1 MALIRLNKIIAE
13 AGVASRRAADKLI
26 LDGRVSVDGETILEL
41 GGKYDPEINN
51 IRVDGESLKVSKSK
65 TYLAFHKP
73 VGIIST
79 MSDPE
84 GRANLGD
91 YFSDRKDRLFHV
103 GRLDKDSE
111 GIILLTNDGELAHR
125 ATHPSYGLEKRY
137 LVEIEGEF
145 SKSLSDQLL
154 QGVKLEDGLARA
166 IKVVH
171 VRAVSKN
178 HHWVEVVVHEGR
190 YHIIR
195 RLIESLGLKVLRLI
209 RLDFG
214 PINLGDMKV
223 GRHRVL
229 NSQELTNLF
238 NLLQLKTLIDN

>member
-1 MALIRLNKIIAE
+1 MSLSRLNKIIAD
-13 AGVASRRAADKLI
+13 AGIASRRAADQLI
-26 LDGRVSVDGETILEL
+26 LEGRVSVDGEIISEL
-41 GGKYDPEINN
+41 GGKYDPEIND
-51 IRVDGESLKVSKSK
+51 IKVDGESLTINKSK

-73 VGIIST
+73 AGIIST

-91 YFSDRKDRLFHV
+91 YFKDRKDRLYHV

-111 GIILLTNDGELAHR
+111 GIILLTNDGDLAHR

-137 LVEIEGEF
+137 LVEVEGEF
-145 SKSLSDQLL
+145 NKHMSDQLL
-154 QGVKLEDGLARA
+154 QGVRLEDGLARA
-166 IKVVH
+166 MKVVH
-171 VRAVSKN
+171 ARAVSKN
-178 HHWVEVVVHEGR
+178 HHWVEITIHEGR
-190 YHIIR
+190 FHIIR

-214 PINLGDMKV
+214 PINLGDMKP

-229 NSQELTNLF
+229 NSQEMTNLF
-238 NLLQLKTLIDN
+238 TLLKLNK

>member
-1 MALIRLNKIIAE
+1 VSLSRLNKIIAD
-13 AGVASRRAADKLI
+13 AGIASRRAADQLI
-26 LDGRVSVDGETILEL
+26 LEGRVSVDGEIIIEL
-41 GGKYDPEINN
+41 GGKYDPEINDVK
-51 IRVDGESLKVSKSK
+51 VDGESLRINKSK

-73 VGIIST
+73 AGIIST

-91 YFSDRKDRLFHV
+91 YFKDRKDRLYHV

-111 GIILLTNDGELAHR
+111 GIILLTNDGDLAHR

-137 LVEIEGEF
+137 LVEVEGEF
-145 SKSLSDQLL
+145 NKQMSDQLL
-154 QGVKLEDGLARA
+154 QGVRLEDGLARA
-166 IKVVH
+166 MKVVH
-171 VRAVSKN
+171 ARAVSKN
-178 HHWVEVVVHEGR
+178 HHWVEITIHEGR
-190 YHIIR
+190 FHIIR

-214 PINLGDMKV
+214 PINLGDMKP

-229 NSQELTNLF
+229 NSQEMTNLF
-238 NLLQLKTLIDN
+238 TLLKLNK

>member
-1 MALIRLNKIIAE
+1 VSLSRLNKIIAD
-13 AGVASRRAADKLI
+13 AGIASRRAADQLI
-26 LDGRVSVDGETILEL
+26 LEGRVSVDGEIIIEL
-41 GGKYDPEINN
+41 GGKYDPEINDVK
-51 IRVDGESLKVSKSK
+51 VDGESLSINKSK

-73 VGIIST
+73 AGIIST

-91 YFSDRKDRLFHV
+91 YFKNRKDRLYHV

-111 GIILLTNDGELAHR
+111 GIILLTNDGDLAHR

-137 LVEIEGEF
+137 LVEVEGEF
-145 SKSLSDQLL
+145 NKQMSDQLL
-154 QGVKLEDGLARA
+154 QGVRLEDGLARA
-166 IKVVH
+166 MKVVH
-171 VRAVSKN
+171 ARAVSKN
-178 HHWVEVVVHEGR
+178 HHWVEITIHEGR
-190 YHIIR
+190 FHIIR

-214 PINLGDMKV
+214 PINLGDMKP

-229 NSQELTNLF
+229 NSQEMTNLF
-238 NLLQLKTLIDN
+238 TLLKLNK

>member
-1 MALIRLNKIIAE
+1 MSLSRLNKIIAD
-13 AGVASRRAADKLI
+13 AGIASRRAADQLI
-26 LDGRVSVDGETILEL
+26 LEGRVSVDGEIIIEL
-41 GGKYDPEINN
+41 GGKYDPEINDVK
-51 IRVDGESLKVSKSK
+51 VDGESLSINKSK

-73 VGIIST
+73 AGIIST

-91 YFSDRKDRLFHV
+91 YFKDRKDRLYHV

-111 GIILLTNDGELAHR
+111 GIILLTNDGDLAHR

-137 LVEIEGEF
+137 LVEVEGEF
-145 SKSLSDQLL
+145 NKQMSDQLL
-154 QGVKLEDGLARA
+154 QGVRLEDGLARA
-166 IKVVH
+166 RKVVH
-171 VRAVSKN
+171 ARAVSKN
-178 HHWVEVVVHEGR
+178 HHWVEITIHEGR
-190 YHIIR
+190 FHIIR

-214 PINLGDMKV
+214 PINLGDMKP

-229 NSQELTNLF
+229 NSQEMTNLF
-238 NLLQLKTLIDN
+238 TLLKLNK

>member
-1 MALIRLNKIIAE
+1 MAQTRLNKIIAD
-13 AGVASRRAADKLI
+13 AGIASRRAADQLI
-26 LDGRVSVDGETILEL
+26 LEGRVSVDGEVITEL
-41 GGKYDPEINN
+41 GNKFDPEICD
-51 IRVDGESLKVSKSK
+51 IKVDGESLSISKSK

-73 VGIIST
+73 AGVIST

-84 GRANLGD
+84 GRSNLGD
-91 YFSDRKDRLFHV
+91 FFKDRKDRLYHV

-111 GIILLTNDGELAHR
+111 GLILLTNDGELAHR

-145 SKSLSDQLL
+145 NKQLSDQLL
-154 QGVKLEDGLARA
+154 QGVRLEDGLARA
-166 IKVVH
+166 VKVIH
-171 VRAVSKN
+171 ARAVSRN
-178 HHWVEVVVHEGR
+178 HHWVEITIHEGR

-195 RLIESLGLKVLRLI
+195 RLVESLGLKVLRLI

-214 PINLGDMKV
+214 PISLGDMKP

-229 NSQELTNLF
+229 NSQEMTNLF
-238 NLLQLKTLIDN
+238 NLLKLNT

>member
-1 MALIRLNKIIAE
+1 MSLSRLNKIIAD
-13 AGVASRRAADKLI
+13 AGIASRRAADQLI
-26 LDGRVSVDGETILEL
+26 LEGRVSVDGEIIIEL
-41 GGKYDPEINN
+41 GGKYDPEINDVK
-51 IRVDGESLKVSKSK
+51 VDGESLIINKSK

-73 VGIIST
+73 AGIIST

-91 YFSDRKDRLFHV
+91 YFKDRKDRLYHV

-111 GIILLTNDGELAHR
+111 GIILLTNDGDLAHR

-137 LVEIEGEF
+137 LVEVEGEF
-145 SKSLSDQLL
+145 NKQMSDQLL
-154 QGVKLEDGLARA
+154 QGVRLEDGLARA
-166 IKVVH
+166 MKVVH
-171 VRAVSKN
+171 ARAVSKN
-178 HHWVEVVVHEGR
+178 HHWVEITIHEGR
-190 YHIIR
+190 FHIIR

-214 PINLGDMKV
+214 PINLGDMKP

-229 NSQELTNLF
+229 NSQEMTNLF
-238 NLLQLKTLIDN
+238 TLLKLNK

>member
-1 MALIRLNKIIAE
+1 MAQTRLNKIIAD
-13 AGVASRRAADKLI
+13 AGIASRRAADQLI
-26 LDGRVSVDGETILEL
+26 LEGRVSVDGEVITEL
-41 GGKYDPEINN
+41 GNKFDPEICD
-51 IRVDGESLKVSKSK
+51 IKVDGESLSISKSK

-73 VGIIST
+73 AGVIST

-84 GRANLGD
+84 GRSNLGD
-91 YFSDRKDRLFHV
+91 FFKDRKDRLYHV

-111 GIILLTNDGELAHR
+111 GLILLTNDGELAHR

-145 SKSLSDQLL
+145 NKQLSDQLL
-154 QGVKLEDGLARA
+154 QGVRLEDGLARA
-166 IKVVH
+166 VKVIH
-171 VRAVSKN
+171 ARAVSRN
-178 HHWVEVVVHEGR
+178 HHWIEITIHEGR

-214 PINLGDMKV
+214 PISLGDMKP

-229 NSQELTNLF
+229 NSQEMTNLF
-238 NLLQLKTLIDN
+238 NLLKLNT

>member
-1 MALIRLNKIIAE
+1 VSLSRLNKIIAD
-13 AGVASRRAADKLI
+13 AGIASRRAADQLI
-26 LDGRVSVDGETILEL
+26 LEGRVSVDGEIIIEL
-41 GGKYDPEINN
+41 GGKYDPEINDVK
-51 IRVDGESLKVSKSK
+51 VDGESLIISKSK

-73 VGIIST
+73 AGIIST

-91 YFSDRKDRLFHV
+91 YFKDRKDRLYHV

-111 GIILLTNDGELAHR
+111 GIILLTNDGDLAHR

-137 LVEIEGEF
+137 LVEVEGEF
-145 SKSLSDQLL
+145 NKQMSDQLL
-154 QGVKLEDGLARA
+154 QGVRLEDGLARA
-166 IKVVH
+166 MKVVH
-171 VRAVSKN
+171 ARAVSKN
-178 HHWVEVVVHEGR
+178 HHWVEITIHEGR
-190 YHIIR
+190 FHIIR

-214 PINLGDMKV
+214 PINLGDMKP

-229 NSQELTNLF
+229 NSQEMTNLF
-238 NLLQLKTLIDN
+238 TLLKLNK

>member
-1 MALIRLNKIIAE
+1 MGQIRLNKIIAD
-13 AGVASRRAADKLI
+13 AGIASRRAADQLI
-26 LDGRVSVDGETILEL
+26 LEGRVSVDGQVVLEL
-41 GGKYDPEINN
+41 GNKFDPEISD
-51 IRVDGESLKVSKSK
+51 IKVDGESLNVNKSK

-73 VGIIST
+73 AGVIST

-84 GRANLGD
+84 GRSNLGD
-91 YFSDRKDRLFHV
+91 YFKDRKDRLYHV

-111 GIILLTNDGELAHR
+111 GLILLTNDGELAHR

-145 SKSLSDQLL
+145 NKQLSDQLL
-154 QGVKLEDGLARA
+154 QGVRLEDGLARA
-166 IKVVH
+166 VKVVH
-171 VRAVSKN
+171 ARAVSKN
-178 HHWVEVVVHEGR
+178 HHWVEITIHEGR

-195 RLIESLGLKVLRLI
+195 RLIESLGLKVMRLI

-214 PINLGDMKV
+214 PITLGEMKP

-229 NSQELTNLF
+229 NSQEMTNLF
-238 NLLQLKTLIDN
+238 TALIIKQ

>member
-1 MALIRLNKIIAE
+1 MSLSRLNKIIAD
-13 AGVASRRAADKLI
+13 AGIASRRAADQLI
-26 LDGRVSVDGETILEL
+26 LEGRVSVDGEIIIEL
-41 GGKYDPEINN
+41 GGKYDPEINDVK
-51 IRVDGESLKVSKSK
+51 VDGESLSINKSK

-73 VGIIST
+73 AGIIST

-91 YFSDRKDRLFHV
+91 YFKDRKDRLYHV

-111 GIILLTNDGELAHR
+111 GIILLTNDGDLAHR

-137 LVEIEGEF
+137 LVEVEGEF
-145 SKSLSDQLL
+145 NKHMSDQLL
-154 QGVKLEDGLARA
+154 QGVRLEDGLARA
-166 IKVVH
+166 MKVVH
-171 VRAVSKN
+171 ARAVSKN
-178 HHWVEVVVHEGR
+178 HHWVEITIHEGR
-190 YHIIR
+190 FHIIR

-214 PINLGDMKV
+214 PINLGDMKA

-229 NSQELTNLF
+229 NSQEMTNLF
-238 NLLQLKTLIDN
+238 TLLKLNK

>member
-1 MALIRLNKIIAE
+1 MGQIRLNKIIAD
-13 AGVASRRAADKLI
+13 AGIASRRAADQLI
-26 LDGRVSVDGETILEL
+26 LEGRVSVDGQVVLEL
-41 GGKYDPEINN
+41 GNKFDPEISD
-51 IRVDGESLKVSKSK
+51 IKVDGESLNVNKSK

-73 VGIIST
+73 AGVIST

-84 GRANLGD
+84 GRSNLGD
-91 YFSDRKDRLFHV
+91 YFKDRKDRLYHV

-111 GIILLTNDGELAHR
+111 GLILLTNDGELAHR

-145 SKSLSDQLL
+145 NKQLSDQLL
-154 QGVKLEDGLARA
+154 QGVRLEDGLARA
-166 IKVVH
+166 VKVVH
-171 VRAVSKN
+171 ARAVSKN
-178 HHWVEVVVHEGR
+178 HHWVEITIHEGR

-195 RLIESLGLKVLRLI
+195 RLIESLGLKVMRLI

-214 PINLGDMKV
+214 PITLGEMKP

-229 NSQELTNLF
+229 NSQEMTNLF
-238 NLLQLKTLIDN
+238 TALQLKQ

>member
-1 MALIRLNKIIAE
+1 MGLIRLNKIIAD
-13 AGVASRRAADKLI
+13 AGISSRRAADQLI
-26 LDGRVSVDGETILEL
+26 LDGRVTVDGSVVIEL
-41 GGKYDPEINN
+41 GGKYDPEINE
-51 IRVDGESLKVSKSK
+51 IKVDGESLSISKSK

-73 VGIIST
+73 AGIIST

-91 YFSDRKDRLFHV
+91 YFKDRRDRLYHV

-111 GIILLTNDGELAHR
+111 GIILLTNDGDLAHR

-145 SKSLSDQLL
+145 NKQMSDQLL
-154 QGVKLEDGLARA
+154 QGVRLEDGLARA
-166 IKVVH
+166 MKVVH
-171 VRAVSKN
+171 ARAVSKN
-178 HHWVEVVVHEGR
+178 HHWVEITIHEGR

-195 RLIESLGLKVLRLI
+195 RLIESLGLRVLRLI

-214 PINLGDMKV
+214 PINLGDMKA

-238 NLLQLKTLIDN
+238 TVLKLSK

>member
-1 MALIRLNKIIAE
+1 MGQIRLNKIIAD
-13 AGVASRRAADKLI
+13 AGIASRRAADQLI
-26 LDGRVSVDGETILEL
+26 LEGRVSVDGQVVLEL
-41 GGKYDPEINN
+41 GNKFDPEISD
-51 IRVDGESLKVSKSK
+51 IKVDGESLNVNKSK

-73 VGIIST
+73 AGVIST

-84 GRANLGD
+84 GRSNLGD
-91 YFSDRKDRLFHV
+91 YFKDRKDRLYHV

-111 GIILLTNDGELAHR
+111 GLILLTNDGELAHR

-145 SKSLSDQLL
+145 NKQLSDQLL
-154 QGVKLEDGLARA
+154 QGVRLEDGLARA
-166 IKVVH
+166 VKVVH
-171 VRAVSKN
+171 ARAVSKN
-178 HHWVEVVVHEGR
+178 HHWVEITIHEGR

-209 RLDFG
+209 RLEFG
-214 PINLGDMKV
+214 PIALGEMKP

-229 NSQELTNLF
+229 NSQEMTNLF
-238 NLLQLKTLIDN
+238 TALKIKQ

>member
-1 MALIRLNKIIAE
+1 MGQIRLNKIIAD
-13 AGVASRRAADKLI
+13 AGIASRRAADQLI
-26 LDGRVSVDGETILEL
+26 LEGRVSVDGQVVLEL
-41 GGKYDPEINN
+41 GNKFDPEISDVK
-51 IRVDGESLKVSKSK
+51 VDGESLNVNKSK

-73 VGIIST
+73 AGVIST

-84 GRANLGD
+84 GRSNLGD
-91 YFSDRKDRLFHV
+91 YFKDRKDRLYHV

-111 GIILLTNDGELAHR
+111 GLILLTNDGELAHR

-145 SKSLSDQLL
+145 NKQLSDQLL
-154 QGVKLEDGLARA
+154 QGVRLEDGLARA
-166 IKVVH
+166 VKVVH
-171 VRAVSKN
+171 ARAVSKN
-178 HHWVEVVVHEGR
+178 HHWVEITIHEGR

-209 RLDFG
+209 RLEFG
-214 PINLGDMKV
+214 PIALGEMKP

-229 NSQELTNLF
+229 NSQEMTNLF
-238 NLLQLKTLIDN
+238 TALIIKQ

>member
-1 MALIRLNKIIAE
+1 MAQTRLNKIIAD
-13 AGVASRRAADKLI
+13 AGIASRRAADQLI
-26 LDGRVSVDGETILEL
+26 LEGRVSVDGEVITEL
-41 GGKYDPEINN
+41 GNKFDPKICD
-51 IRVDGESLKVSKSK
+51 IKVDGESLSISKSK

-73 VGIIST
+73 AGVIST

-84 GRANLGD
+84 GRSNLGD
-91 YFSDRKDRLFHV
+91 FFKDRKDRLYHV

-111 GIILLTNDGELAHR
+111 GLILLTNDGELAHR

-145 SKSLSDQLL
+145 NKQLSDQLL
-154 QGVKLEDGLARA
+154 QGVRLEDGLARA
-166 IKVVH
+166 VKVIH
-171 VRAVSKN
+171 ARAVSRN
-178 HHWVEVVVHEGR
+178 HHWVEITIHEGR

-214 PINLGDMKV
+214 PISLGDMKP

-229 NSQELTNLF
+229 NSQEMTNLF
-238 NLLQLKTLIDN
+238 NLLKLNT

>member
-1 MALIRLNKIIAE
+1 VAQTRLNKIIAD
-13 AGVASRRAADKLI
+13 AGIASRRAADQLI
-26 LDGRVSVDGETILEL
+26 LEGRVSVDGEVITEL
-41 GGKYDPEINN
+41 GNKFDPEICD
-51 IRVDGESLKVSKSK
+51 IKVDGESLSISKSK

-73 VGIIST
+73 AGVIST

-84 GRANLGD
+84 GRSNLGD
-91 YFSDRKDRLFHV
+91 FFKDRKDRLYHV

-111 GIILLTNDGELAHR
+111 GLILLTNDGELAHR

-145 SKSLSDQLL
+145 NKQLSDQLL
-154 QGVKLEDGLARA
+154 QGVRLEDGLARA
-166 IKVVH
+166 VKVIH
-171 VRAVSKN
+171 ARAVSRN
-178 HHWVEVVVHEGR
+178 HHWVEITIHEGR

-214 PINLGDMKV
+214 PISLGDMKP

-229 NSQELTNLF
+229 NSQEMTNLL
-238 NLLQLKTLIDN
+238 NLLKLNT

>member
-1 MALIRLNKIIAE
+1 VGQIRLNKIIAD
-13 AGVASRRAADKLI
+13 AGIASRRAADQLI
-26 LDGRVSVDGETILEL
+26 LEGRVSVDGQVVLEL
-41 GGKYDPEINN
+41 GNKFDPEISD
-51 IRVDGESLKVSKSK
+51 IKVDGESLNINKSK

-73 VGIIST
+73 LGVIST

-84 GRANLGD
+84 GRSNLGD
-91 YFSDRKDRLFHV
+91 YFKDRKDRLYHF

-111 GIILLTNDGELAHR
+111 GLILLTNDGELAHR

-145 SKSLSDQLL
+145 NKQLSDQLL
-154 QGVKLEDGLARA
+154 QGVRLEDGLARA
-166 IKVVH
+166 VKVVH
-171 VRAVSKN
+171 ARAVSKN
-178 HHWVEVVVHEGR
+178 HHWVEITIHEGR

-209 RLDFG
+209 RLEFG
-214 PINLGDMKV
+214 PIALGEMKP

-229 NSQELTNLF
+229 NSQEMTNLF
-238 NLLQLKTLIDN
+238 TALQLKQ

>member
-1 MALIRLNKIIAE
+1 VGQIRLNKIIAD
-13 AGVASRRAADKLI
+13 AGIASRRAADQLI
-26 LDGRVSVDGETILEL
+26 LEGRVSVDGQVVLEL
-41 GGKYDPEINN
+41 GNKFDPEFSDIK
-51 IRVDGESLKVSKSK
+51 VDGESLNVNKSK

-73 VGIIST
+73 AGVIST

-84 GRANLGD
+84 GRSNLGD
-91 YFSDRKDRLFHV
+91 YFKDRKDRLYHV

-111 GIILLTNDGELAHR
+111 GLILLTNDGELAHR

-145 SKSLSDQLL
+145 NKQLSDQLL
-154 QGVKLEDGLARA
+154 QGVRLEDGLARA
-166 IKVVH
+166 VKVVH
-171 VRAVSKN
+171 ARAVSKN
-178 HHWVEVVVHEGR
+178 HHWVEITIHEGR

-195 RLIESLGLKVLRLI
+195 RLIESLGLKVMRLI

-214 PINLGDMKV
+214 PITLGEMKP

-229 NSQELTNLF
+229 NSQEMTNLF
-238 NLLQLKTLIDN
+238 TVLQLKK

>member
-1 MALIRLNKIIAE
+1 MGQIRLNKIIAD
-13 AGVASRRAADKLI
+13 AGIASRRAADQLI
-26 LDGRVSVDGETILEL
+26 LEGRVSVDGQVVLEL
-41 GGKYDPEINN
+41 GNKFDPEISD
-51 IRVDGESLKVSKSK
+51 IKVDGESLNVNKSK

-73 VGIIST
+73 PGVIST

-84 GRANLGD
+84 GRSNLGD
-91 YFSDRKDRLFHV
+91 YFKDRKDRLYHV

-111 GIILLTNDGELAHR
+111 GLILLTNDGELAHR

-145 SKSLSDQLL
+145 NKQLSDQLL
-154 QGVKLEDGLARA
+154 QGVRLEDGLARA
-166 IKVVH
+166 VKVVH
-171 VRAVSKN
+171 ARAVSKN
-178 HHWVEVVVHEGR
+178 HHWVEITIHEGR

-195 RLIESLGLKVLRLI
+195 RLIESLGLKVMRLI

-214 PINLGDMKV
+214 PITLGEMKP

-229 NSQELTNLF
+229 NSQEMTNLF
-238 NLLQLKTLIDN
+238 TALKIKQ

>member
-1 MALIRLNKIIAE
+1 VGQIRLNKIIAD
-13 AGVASRRAADKLI
+13 AGIASRRAADQLI
-26 LDGRVSVDGETILEL
+26 LEGRVSVDGQVVLEL
-41 GGKYDPEINN
+41 GNKFDPEISDVK
-51 IRVDGESLKVSKSK
+51 VDGESLNVNKSK

-73 VGIIST
+73 AGVIST

-84 GRANLGD
+84 GRSNLGD
-91 YFSDRKDRLFHV
+91 YFKDRKDRLYHV

-111 GIILLTNDGELAHR
+111 GLILLTNDGELAHR

-145 SKSLSDQLL
+145 NKQLSDQLL
-154 QGVKLEDGLARA
+154 QGVRLEDGLARA
-166 IKVVH
+166 VKVVH
-171 VRAVSKN
+171 ARAVSKN
-178 HHWVEVVVHEGR
+178 HHWVEITIHEGR

-195 RLIESLGLKVLRLI
+195 RLIESLGLKVMRLI

-214 PINLGDMKV
+214 PITLGEMKP

-229 NSQELTNLF
+229 NSQEMTNLF
-238 NLLQLKTLIDN
+238 TALIIKQ

>member
-1 MALIRLNKIIAE
+1 MAQTRLNKIIAD
-13 AGVASRRAADKLI
+13 AGIASRRAADQLI
-26 LDGRVSVDGETILEL
+26 LEGRVSVDGEVITEL
-41 GGKYDPEINN
+41 GNKFDPEICD
-51 IRVDGESLKVSKSK
+51 IKVDGESLSVSKSK

-73 VGIIST
+73 AGVIST

-84 GRANLGD
+84 GRSNLGD
-91 YFSDRKDRLFHV
+91 FFKDRKDRLYHV

-111 GIILLTNDGELAHR
+111 GLILLTNDGELAHR

-145 SKSLSDQLL
+145 NKQLSDQLL
-154 QGVKLEDGLARA
+154 QGVRLEDGLARA
-166 IKVVH
+166 VKVIH
-171 VRAVSKN
+171 ARAVSRN
-178 HHWVEVVVHEGR
+178 HHWVEITIHEGR

-214 PINLGDMKV
+214 PISLGDMKP

-229 NSQELTNLF
+229 NSQEMTNLF
-238 NLLQLKTLIDN
+238 NLLKLNT

>member
-1 MALIRLNKIIAE
+1 VSLSRLNKIIAD
-13 AGVASRRAADKLI
+13 AGIASRRAADQLI
-26 LDGRVSVDGETILEL
+26 LEGRVSVDGEIISEL
-41 GGKYDPEINN
+41 GGKYDPEIND
-51 IRVDGESLKVSKSK
+51 IKVDGESLTINKSK

-73 VGIIST
+73 AGIIST

-91 YFSDRKDRLFHV
+91 YFKDRKDRLYHV

-111 GIILLTNDGELAHR
+111 GIILLTNDGDLAHR

-137 LVEIEGEF
+137 LVEVEGEF
-145 SKSLSDQLL
+145 NKHMSDQLL
-154 QGVKLEDGLARA
+154 QGVRLEDGLARA
-166 IKVVH
+166 MKVVH
-171 VRAVSKN
+171 ARAVSKN
-178 HHWVEVVVHEGR
+178 HHWVEITIHEGR
-190 YHIIR
+190 FHIIR

-214 PINLGDMKV
+214 PINLGDMKP

-229 NSQELTNLF
+229 NSQEMTNLF
-238 NLLQLKTLIDN
+238 TLLKLNK

>member
-1 MALIRLNKIIAE
+1 VSLSRLNKIIAD
-13 AGVASRRAADKLI
+13 AGIASRRAADQII
-26 LDGRVSVDGETILEL
+26 LEGRVSVDGEIIIEL
-41 GGKYDPEINN
+41 GGKYDPEINDVK
-51 IRVDGESLKVSKSK
+51 VDGESLSINKSK

-73 VGIIST
+73 AGIIST

-91 YFSDRKDRLFHV
+91 YFKDRKDRLYHV

-111 GIILLTNDGELAHR
+111 GIILLTNDGDLAHR

-137 LVEIEGEF
+137 LVEVEGEF
-145 SKSLSDQLL
+145 NKQMSDQLL
-154 QGVKLEDGLARA
+154 QGVRLEDGLARA
-166 IKVVH
+166 MKVVH
-171 VRAVSKN
+171 ARAVSKN
-178 HHWVEVVVHEGR
+178 HHWVEITIHEGR
-190 YHIIR
+190 FHIIR

-214 PINLGDMKV
+214 PINLGDMKP

-229 NSQELTNLF
+229 NSQEMTNLF
-238 NLLQLKTLIDN
+238 TLLKLNK

>member
-1 MALIRLNKIIAE
+1 VSLSRLNKIIAD
-13 AGVASRRAADKLI
+13 AGIARRRAADELI
-26 LDGRVSVDGETILEL
+26 LEGRVSVDGEIIIEL
-41 GGKYDPEINN
+41 GGKYDPEINDVK
-51 IRVDGESLKVSKSK
+51 VDGESLSINKSK

-73 VGIIST
+73 AGIIST

-91 YFSDRKDRLFHV
+91 YFKDRKDRLYHV

-111 GIILLTNDGELAHR
+111 GIILLTNDGDLAHR

-137 LVEIEGEF
+137 LVEVEGEF
-145 SKSLSDQLL
+145 NKQMSDQLL
-154 QGVKLEDGLARA
+154 QGVRLEDGLARA
-166 IKVVH
+166 MKVVH
-171 VRAVSKN
+171 ARAVSKN
-178 HHWVEVVVHEGR
+178 HHWVEITIHEGR
-190 YHIIR
+190 FHIIR

-214 PINLGDMKV
+214 PINLGDMKP

-229 NSQELTNLF
+229 NSQEMTNLF
-238 NLLQLKTLIDN
+238 TLLKLNK

>member
-1 MALIRLNKIIAE
+1 VAQTRLNKIIAD
-13 AGVASRRAADKLI
+13 AGIASRRAADQLI
-26 LDGRVSVDGETILEL
+26 LEGRVSVDGEVITEL
-41 GGKYDPEINN
+41 GNKFDPEICD
-51 IRVDGESLKVSKSK
+51 IKVDGESLSISKSK

-73 VGIIST
+73 AGVIST

-84 GRANLGD
+84 GRSNLGD
-91 YFSDRKDRLFHV
+91 FFKDRKDRLYHV

-111 GIILLTNDGELAHR
+111 GLILLTNDGELAHR

-145 SKSLSDQLL
+145 NRQLSDQLL
-154 QGVKLEDGLARA
+154 QGVRLEDGLARA
-166 IKVVH
+166 VKVIH
-171 VRAVSKN
+171 ARAVSRN
-178 HHWVEVVVHEGR
+178 HHWVEITIHEGR

-214 PINLGDMKV
+214 PISLGDMKP

-229 NSQELTNLF
+229 NSQEMTNLF
-238 NLLQLKTLIDN
+238 NVLKLNA

>member
-1 MALIRLNKIIAE
+1 VPLTRLNKIIAD
-13 AGVASRRAADKLI
+13 AGIASRRAADQLI
-26 LDGRVSVDGETILEL
+26 LEGRVTVDGQIIIEL
-41 GGKYDPEINN
+41 GGKYDPEINEVK
-51 IRVDGESLKVSKSK
+51 VDGESLSISKSK

-73 VGIIST
+73 AGIIST

-91 YFSDRKDRLFHV
+91 YFKGRKDRLYHV
-103 GRLDKDSE
+103 GRLDKESE
-111 GIILLTNDGELAHR
+111 GIILLTNDGDLAHR

-145 SKSLSDQLL
+145 NKQMSDQLL

-166 IKVVH
+166 MKVVH
-171 VRAVSKN
+171 ARAVSKN
-178 HHWVEVVVHEGR
+178 HHWVEITIHEGR

-214 PINLGDMKV
+214 PINLGDMKA

-238 NLLQLKTLIDN
+238 TLLKLSE

>member
-1 MALIRLNKIIAE
+1 MALTRLNKIIAD
-13 AGVASRRAADKLI
+13 AGIASRRAADQLI
-26 LDGRVSVDGETILEL
+26 LDGRVKVDGATIQEL
-41 GGKYDPEINN
+41 GGKYDPEIAE
-51 IRVDGESLKVSKSK
+51 IQVDGESLRINKSK
-65 TYLAFHKP
+65 TYVAFHKP
-73 VGIIST
+73 AGVIST

-84 GRANLGD
+84 GRSNLGD
-91 YFSDRKDRLFHV
+91 FFKDRKDRLYHV

-111 GIILLTNDGELAHR
+111 GLILLTNDGELAHR

-145 SKSLSDQLL
+145 NKQLSDQLL
-154 QGVKLEDGLARA
+154 QGVRLEDGLARA
-166 IKVVH
+166 VKVIH
-171 VRAVSKN
+171 ARAVSRN
-178 HHWVEVVVHEGR
+178 HHWVEITIHEGR

-214 PINLGDMKV
+214 PISLGDMKP

-229 NSQELTNLF
+229 NSQEMTNLF
-238 NLLQLKTLIDN
+238 NLLKLNT